1 MSRPGHPKSYSK
13 AQRARRD
20 SQARVMRRERIQRDI
35 DSLVGVLRW
44 LDPQKDRKEYVRLN
58 SKIRML
64 QQRLKYI
71 GEEYTL

>member
-1 MSRPGHPKSYSK
+1 MRHGPPKAYSI
-13 AQRARRD
+13 AQRKRRD
-20 SQARVMRRERIQRDI
+20 AQARIVRRERIQRDI